1 MCSTTTYYTLL
12 TTDRRVGACAPR
24 QRGARLEHAQVV
36 EHGHLVR
43 GRLRVRV
50 RGRLRLRAHPA
61 ADVRPWLP
69 LYVPAGQ
76 GVSSPDDP
84 TRPLPRVEP
93 LSQ

>member
-1 MCSTTTYYTLL
+1 MIAAALP
-12 TTDRRVGACAPR
+12 RGHPVPAGQGA
-24 QRGARLEHAQVV
+24 
-36 EHGHLVR
+36 HLVR
-43 GRLRVRV
+43 GRVRGRGRGRGRVRVRVRV